1 MPIFGQICVKTANFT
16 PDLGCTAIT
25 RAAYFIPARTARRSR
40 HHRIELFQINVGD
53 GGILRTSP
61 GVVHQ
66 AIEAIK
72 AVHGMV
78 VHRLDV
84 GFNGDI
90 CMNEGRSIARV
101 SPLCPDAGQQSQL
114 WLRWRRKPRGASAD
128 PASPASYNRDLSL
141 EWQHSKTPGA
151 QRREGHKCRRANR
164 DEMSE

>member
-1 MPIFGQICVKTANFT
+1 MLLVP
-16 PDLGCTAIT
+16 CTAIT

-40 HHRIELFQINVGD
+40 YHRIELFQINVGD

-72 AVHGMV
+72 AVHSMV
-78 VHRLDV
+78 DHRLDV

-90 CMNEGRSIARV
+90 GTDEARAIAELPCEVLPSARTAASNHNFGSV
-101 SPLCPDAGQQSQL
+101 GDENLGGAG
-114 WLRWRRKPRGASAD
+114 AD
-128 PASPASYNRDLSL
+128 PASRASDNRNLSF